1 MHSNTYPRCWKV
13 LSAIA
18 LLILVHQIELSCS
31 TSPCITQL
39 DLVVAVD
46 TSSSCSQK
54 QFDRLLSEVKALVS
68 KFPIGPTKTR
78 LALIGMSQT
87 AQVLA
92 NFDDVTSL
100 SDFNSAVDRLTMSS
114 ERAEISK
121 GIKLARESVLNK
133 ARAAPT
139 PRLLALVKDRQ
150 CAERITGSSDAELAS
165 IESEVA
171 AARSMESAVHAVG
184 IGGLW
189 NSKELK
195 AVFGTN
201 FLLFKNTNKAM
212 ESIKSLNYKM
222 CLPTTCKHSGRTNK
236 REACIGWGL
245 QEFTFNVAAALTSSG
260 MGVCRQQIERS
271 LVECGRED
279 LLQNGAKHRLM
290 QDDGN
295 LNIMETQCSSE
306 KVKREKKKSGHSGTH
321 THQAIDKIRNILQSK
336 GRPNV
341 LKAVI
346 IITDGGSGDET
357 ATWKAATN
365 IKKVGVTLYAV
376 GVEGKRDI
384 GTRAINKDEL
394 EMMTAPESDK
404 NVFILDDIKKMK
416 HWAKNFSERLCMELE
431 PPSPKLCDA
440 DVEIKS
446 LKSNCRV
453 EKIQTATVNF
463 KYDTAKKCIKHFRAE
478 ILEGCKTICVDPID
492 GSDHLEGETWTNMCH
507 EFRCLSRKTILP
519 TTQKQQSTLP
529 TTVKKCVA
537 ADFSCKPI
545 GAAPFRCRN
554 IDGEERENC
563 QCIDKDGEA
572 VLLGLSTTSMA
583 SPSLSMHWQ
592 FSLSSPSMFLQRN
605 GAAPIGLQLKS
616 AATHSGMGE
625 CGWQDCIAAPIAAE
639 LVAHV
644 GPKLAFQV
652 VAAVNRVDASGLC
665 PIFID
670 LISSLAEFVIVRYF
684 DLTVEDWSSII
695 ITSPTWTEMNLAI
708 CCLQTPTP
716 DAVKAPATFTVIL
729 KLVQIY
735 LSHLF
740 HNPPI
745 PTACTALSIDRAA
758 ATSDSIEASSASL
771 DPVILSAHC
780 PSFTRAKSLG
790 VGAALALLSTDSRA
804 SLMPFEISARSEL
817 IPVDRGV
824 EVRQRRHVVEVGEN
838 LRSLRM
844 PIRASRVFV
853 GPIGNL
859 ETKAFTSESSLSNCT
874 NEAKASI

>member
-271 LVECGRED
+271 LVECGPTESKGEKTCYKMERSI
-279 LLQNGAKHRLM
+279 GSC

-295 LNIMETQCSSE
+295 LNIMETLQFFDRKKRKCVTHTKKHKVDCSEARVCRDQVADVIILLDKSGSLEKEYSMLSESANILINPLQIGKKSIQLGVYSFNEDFFTIVEFGDEFNKKKIQE

-572 VLLGLSTTSMA
+572 VL
-583 SPSLSMHWQ
+583 
-592 FSLSSPSMFLQRN
+592 
-605 GAAPIGLQLKS
+605 
-616 AATHSGMGE
+616 
-625 CGWQDCIAAPIAAE
+625 
-639 LVAHV
+639 
-644 GPKLAFQV
+644 V
-652 VAAVNRVDASGLC
+652 VD
-665 PIFID
+665 
-670 LISSLAEFVIVRYF
+670 
-684 DLTVEDWSSII
+684 
-695 ITSPTWTEMNLAI
+695 
-708 CCLQTPTP
+708 
-716 DAVKAPATFTVIL
+716 
-729 KLVQIY
+729 
-735 LSHLF
+735 
-740 HNPPI
+740 NP
-745 PTACTALSIDRAA
+745 
-758 ATSDSIEASSASL
+758 
-771 DPVILSAHC
+771 
-780 PSFTRAKSLG
+780 
-790 VGAALALLSTDSRA
+790 
-804 SLMPFEISARSEL
+804 
-817 IPVDRGV
+817 
-824 EVRQRRHVVEVGEN
+824 N
-838 LRSLRM
+838 
-844 PIRASRVFV
+844 
-853 GPIGNL
+853 
-859 ETKAFTSESSLSNCT
+859 
-874 NEAKASI
+874 

>member
-271 LVECGRED
+271 LVECGPTESKGEKTCYKMERSI
-279 LLQNGAKHRLM
+279 GSC

-295 LNIMETQCSSE
+295 LNIMET
-306 KVKREKKKSGHSGTH
+306 
-321 THQAIDKIRNILQSK
+321 LQFFDRS
-336 GRPNV
+336 
-341 LKAVI
+341 
-346 IITDGGSGDET
+346 
-357 ATWKAATN
+357 
-365 IKKVGVTLYAV
+365 
-376 GVEGKRDI
+376 
-384 GTRAINKDEL
+384 
-394 EMMTAPESDK
+394 
-404 NVFILDDIKKMK
+404 
-416 HWAKNFSERLCMELE
+416 
-431 PPSPKLCDA
+431 
-440 DVEIKS
+440 KS
-446 LKSNCRV
+446 LQRPSRRCDN
-453 EKIQTATVNF
+453 TA
-463 KYDTAKKCIKHFRAE
+463 
-478 ILEGCKTICVDPID
+478 G
-492 GSDHLEGETWTNMCH
+492 
-507 EFRCLSRKTILP
+507 
-519 TTQKQQSTLP
+519 
-529 TTVKKCVA
+529 
-537 ADFSCKPI
+537 
-545 GAAPFRCRN
+545 
-554 IDGEERENC
+554 
-563 QCIDKDGEA
+563 
-572 VLLGLSTTSMA
+572 
-583 SPSLSMHWQ
+583 
-592 FSLSSPSMFLQRN
+592 
-605 GAAPIGLQLKS
+605 
-616 AATHSGMGE
+616 
-625 CGWQDCIAAPIAAE
+625 
-639 LVAHV
+639 
-644 GPKLAFQV
+644 
-652 VAAVNRVDASGLC
+652 
-665 PIFID
+665 
-670 LISSLAEFVIVRYF
+670 
-684 DLTVEDWSSII
+684 
-695 ITSPTWTEMNLAI
+695 
-708 CCLQTPTP
+708 
-716 DAVKAPATFTVIL
+716 
-729 KLVQIY
+729 
-735 LSHLF
+735 
-740 HNPPI
+740 
-745 PTACTALSIDRAA
+745 
-758 ATSDSIEASSASL
+758 
-771 DPVILSAHC
+771 
-780 PSFTRAKSLG
+780 
-790 VGAALALLSTDSRA
+790 
-804 SLMPFEISARSEL
+804 
-817 IPVDRGV
+817 
-824 EVRQRRHVVEVGEN
+824 
-838 LRSLRM
+838 
-844 PIRASRVFV
+844 
-853 GPIGNL
+853 
-859 ETKAFTSESSLSNCT
+859 
-874 NEAKASI
+874 